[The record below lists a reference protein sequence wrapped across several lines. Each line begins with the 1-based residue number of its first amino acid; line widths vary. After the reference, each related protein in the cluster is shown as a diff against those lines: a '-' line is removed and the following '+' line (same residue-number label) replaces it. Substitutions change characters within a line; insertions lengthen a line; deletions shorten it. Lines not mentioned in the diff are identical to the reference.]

1 MLEEEEGY
9 KAVLSFA
16 FKTVVT
22 ISIAVVFIM
31 WGHSCSLNKDIIQE
45 CKSSCSGSDSQMRSV
60 TTRECVCEEKSS
72 NNWVIPRK

>member
-9 KAVLSFA
+9 KAVLGFA
-16 FKTVVT
+16 FKVIVT

-31 WGHSCSLNKDIIQE
+31 WGYSCSLNKDIIQE

-60 TTRECVCEEKSS
+60 TMRECVCEEKAS